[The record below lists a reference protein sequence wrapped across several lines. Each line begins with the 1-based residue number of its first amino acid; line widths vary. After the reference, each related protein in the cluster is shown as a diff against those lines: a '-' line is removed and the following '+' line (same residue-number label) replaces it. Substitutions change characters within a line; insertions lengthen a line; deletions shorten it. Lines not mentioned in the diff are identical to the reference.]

1 MKTNNILTLSIVVFV
16 SLLTFSCKETATKE
30 NPMEEKT
37 KSQAI
42 VDNMKAI
49 PVIDPSLDP
58 LIVGKEFSKVFS
70 DTLNVQMYEFT
81 MKPGDSVGLHQH
93 LDHSVY
99 VLQGGILMVYINGTD
114 PVEMDLKTGA
124 GFVGGPLTDAAINV
138 GETTIKLLL
147 TEIHRPREN

>member
-16 SLLTFSCKETATKE
+16 SLITFSCKETATKE

-37 KSQAI
+37 QSQANA
-42 VDNMKAI
+42 DNREAM
-49 PVIDPSLDP
+49 PVMDPSLDP
-58 LIVGKEFSKVFS
+58 LVVGKEFSKVIS

-81 MKPGDSVGLHQH
+81 MKPGDSVGPHQH

-99 VLQGGILMVYINGTD
+99 VLQGGKLMLYINGTD
-114 PVEMDLKTGA
+114 PVEMELISGA
-124 GFVGGPLTDAAINV
+124 GFVVGPRTDAAKNV
-138 GETTIKLLL
+138 GETTIKLLV

>member
-16 SLLTFSCKETATKE
+16 SLLTFSCKENTTKE

-37 KSQAI
+37 QSQAND
-42 VDNMKAI
+42 DNMEAM
-49 PVIDPSLDP
+49 PVLDPSLDP
-58 LIVGKEFSKVFS
+58 LVIGKEFSKVFS

-99 VLQGGILMVYINGTD
+99 VLQGGKLMLYINGTD
-114 PVEMDLKTGA
+114 PVEMELISGV
-124 GFVGGPLTDAAINV
+124 GFVAGPLTDAATNV